1 MEYVLE
7 TAALT
12 KRYRGQTALSG
23 LDMHVPKSAIY
34 GFVGRNSAGK
44 TTLIRLICGLQEPT
58 SGSYSLYGISGSDP
72 HIGRA
77 RRRMGAVVETPS
89 IYLDLSAEENLRL
102 QSRLLG
108 LPSERGIGELLRLVG
123 LGGTGRKKARDF
135 SLGMRQRLGI
145 AVALRGNP
153 DLLVLDEPTNG
164 LDPQG
169 IIEMRELI
177 LDLNRQ
183 HGITVLISSHILDE
197 LSRLAT
203 HYGFIDGGRMLRE
216 LSAAELESH
225 CRKCQRIETD
235 NVRALVRALDRLG
248 AEYAVADETH
258 ADVFT
263 PLPVTQLARCAEA
276 EGCEIRS
283 IRERDE
289 SLESQD
295 GTLRNKLIAGH
306 ARGRVYAAYL
316 VAAVAGCFAI
326 TLAWLLSAAVG
337 VAKLGWFTAPAGT
350 LGLAAALIL
359 LLTAAEAA
367 VLTLVAL
374 LLPNRAVSAVS
385 SILLMFGLIALGS
398 AINNAP
404 SEPEFASAAVMTVNG
419 FEIGKPLPNPN
430 YVSGALRSVY
440 QFAVDALPTGQSILL
455 ANLELARPV
464 LSLCASAAL
473 TLHAPAGRQHPL

>member
-1 MEYVLE
+1 
-7 TAALT
+7 
-12 KRYRGQTALSG
+12 
-23 LDMHVPKSAIY
+23 
-34 GFVGRNSAGK
+34 
-44 TTLIRLICGLQEPT
+44 
-58 SGSYSLYGISGSDP
+58 
-72 HIGRA
+72 
-77 RRRMGAVVETPS
+77 
-89 IYLDLSAEENLRL
+89 
-102 QSRLLG
+102 
-108 LPSERGIGELLRLVG
+108 
-123 LGGTGRKKARDF
+123 
-135 SLGMRQRLGI
+135 
-145 AVALRGNP
+145 
-153 DLLVLDEPTNG
+153 
-164 LDPQG
+164 
-169 IIEMRELI
+169 MRELI

-203 HYGFIDGGRMLRE
+203 HYGFIDGGHMLRE
-216 LSAAELESH
+216 LSAAELESR

-263 PLPVTQLARCAEA
+263 PFSVTRLALFADA

-359 LLTAAEAA
+359 LLTATSRSRSCRTA
-367 VLTLVAL
+367 
-374 LLPNRAVSAVS
+374 
-385 SILLMFGLIALGS
+385 
-398 AINNAP
+398 
-404 SEPEFASAAVMTVNG
+404 ASALKMVPRSSEKCRLSA
-419 FEIGKPLPNPN
+419 FSIASSRSRAQAAPP
-430 YVSGALRSVY
+430 VSVSPSPASS
-440 QFAVDALPTGQSILL
+440 QS
-455 ANLELARPV
+455 A
-464 LSLCASAAL
+464 
-473 TLHAPAGRQHPL
+473 